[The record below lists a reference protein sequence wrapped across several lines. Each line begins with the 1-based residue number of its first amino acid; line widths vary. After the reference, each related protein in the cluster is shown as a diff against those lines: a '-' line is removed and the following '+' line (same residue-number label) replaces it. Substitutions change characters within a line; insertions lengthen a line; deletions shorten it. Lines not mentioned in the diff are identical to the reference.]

1 MAHYREAS
9 GDRLYPVDDLIQPSP
24 NVCERLA
31 SRWPSL
37 VPPVR
42 QTGNIGQFASHNGVI
57 LPLPFTKRPLSERRL
72 QNKGGLHGGSDHLGG
87 SQCPLQI
94 ARQDEVESTALKASR
109 QLGGLL
115 HPDVVKLD
123 VGMALSPAQEV
134 PGSLSMTNEVNC

>member
-1 MAHYREAS
+1 MTDHRETS
-9 GDRLYPVDDLIQPSP
+9 GEGLYPVDDLIQPSP

-42 QTGNIGQFASHNGVI
+42 QTGNIGQFGSHNGVI
-57 LPLPFTKRPLSERRL
+57 LPLPFTKRPLSERRI
-72 QNKGGLHGGSDHLGG
+72 QNNRRFHGDPHHLGG
-87 SQCPLQI
+87 SECPLQI
-94 ARQDEVESTALKASR
+94 ARQYEVESTALEASR

-115 HPDVVKLD
+115 HSDVVKLD
-123 VGMALSPAQEV
+123 VGMALSPAQEI